1 MGHGPIFPAR
11 CHQNF
16 SSVAA
21 LAALDPQV
29 EEEKGNFHSPP
40 CLLLAECQSDLTPE
54 KVSVLKGWDFIIV
67 MSYSPFSPQ
76 HLR

>member
-29 EEEKGNFHSPP
+29 EEEKGNFHGPP
-40 CLLLAECQSDLTPE
+40 CLLLAECQSDLIPE
-54 KVSVLKGWDFIIV
+54 KV
-67 MSYSPFSPQ
+67 
-76 HLR
+76 HLEGCFLLCFLNLFQTQ